1 MAYLVLISFIVLF
14 AYLGITFVKYGI
26 PNYISEGFYANKC
39 KWAFSVTMV
48 LVSGLLLPAMLESGN
63 EDFNFLAFLSVACI
77 FFLAAEPHFKS
88 SWEGKIHNT
97 SAIIAGVCS
106 QLWCFLHCW
115 QSSLI
120 IWLFLTLVFAFGYK
134 YVKQKEKPLKT
145 LKMGYWIEVAAF
157 FNVYL
162 AFLVAL

>member
-1 MAYLVLISFIVLF
+1 MVYLILISFLVLSL
-14 AYLGITFVKYGI
+14 YLGVTSLKYGI

-48 LVSGLLLPAMLESGN
+48 LVSGLLLPAMLDFGN
-63 EDFNFLAFLSVACI
+63 EDFGFLAFISVVCI
-77 FFLAAEPHFKS
+77 FILAAEPHFKS

-97 SAIIAGVCS
+97 ATIIAGVCS

-120 IWLFLTLVFAFGYK
+120 VWLFLTLVFAFGYK
-134 YVKQKEKPLKT
+134 YIKQKEKPLKT

-162 AFLVAL
+162 TFLVAL

>member
-1 MAYLVLISFIVLF
+1 MKILALLSFLTLF
-14 AYLGITFVKYGI
+14 LYLGFMFLRHGITPF
-26 PNYISEGFYANKC
+26 ISDGYYVSKNK
-39 KWAFSVTMV
+39 WLFSAAMILTA
-48 LVSGLLLPAMLESGN
+48 GLLLPPMLEFG
-63 EDFNFLAFLSVACI
+63 DVQFIAFFAVAALM
-77 FFLAAEPHFKS
+77 FVAAEPHFKS

-97 SAIIAGVCS
+97 AAIIARVCS

-120 IWLFLTLVFAFGYK
+120 VWLFLALVFAFGYK
-134 YVKQKEKPLKT
+134 YAKQKEKPLKT

-162 AFLVAL
+162 TFLVAL

>member
-1 MAYLVLISFIVLF
+1 MAYLVFISFIVLF
-14 AYLGITFVKYGI
+14 AYLGITFIKYGI

-48 LVSGLLLPAMLESGN
+48 LVSGLLFPAMLDFGN
-63 EDFNFLAFLSVACI
+63 EGFGFLAFISVACI
-77 FFLAAEPHFKS
+77 FILAAEPHFKS

-97 SAIIAGVCS
+97 AAIIAGVCS

-120 IWLFLTLVFAFGYK
+120 VWLFLALVFAFGYK
-134 YVKQKEKPLKT
+134 YAKQKEKPLKT
-145 LKMGYWIEVAAF
+145 LKMGYWIEVTAF

-162 AFLVAL
+162 TLWII

>member
-1 MAYLVLISFIVLF
+1 MAYLVFISFIVLF
-14 AYLGITFVKYGI
+14 AYLGITFIKYGI

-106 QLWCFLHCW
+106 QL
-115 QSSLI
+115 
-120 IWLFLTLVFAFGYK
+120 
-134 YVKQKEKPLKT
+134 
-145 LKMGYWIEVAAF
+145 F
-157 FNVYL
+157 FNPCLCLWVQICQTKRK
-162 AFLVAL
+162 AA

>member
-1 MAYLVLISFIVLF
+1 MPYLVFISFIVLF
-14 AYLGITFVKYGI
+14 AYLGITFIKCGV
-26 PNYISEGFYANKC
+26 PNYISEGFYVNKC

-48 LVSGLLLPAMLESGN
+48 LVSGQLLPAMLDLGK
-63 EDFNFLAFLSVACI
+63 EDFGFLAFISVVCI
-77 FFLAAEPHFKS
+77 FILAAEPHFKS

-97 SAIIAGVCS
+97 AAIIAGVCS

-120 IWLFLTLVFAFGYK
+120 VWLFLALVFAFGYK
-134 YVKQKEKPLKT
+134 YIKQKEKPLKT
-145 LKMGYWIEVAAF
+145 LKMGYWIEVTAF

-162 AFLVAL
+162 TFLVAF

>member
-1 MAYLVLISFIVLF
+1 MAYLVFISFIVLF
-14 AYLGITFVKYGI
+14 AYLGITFIKYGI

-77 FFLAAEPHFKS
+77 FILAAEPHFKS

-97 SAIIAGVCS
+97 AAIIAGVCS

-120 IWLFLTLVFAFGYK
+120 VWLFLALVFTFGYI

-157 FNVYL
+157 FNAYL
-162 AFLVAL
+162 TLWII

>member
-1 MAYLVLISFIVLF
+1 MAYLVFISFIVLF
-14 AYLGITFVKYGI
+14 TYLGITFIKYGI

-77 FFLAAEPHFKS
+77 FFLAGEPHFKS
-88 SWEGKIHNT
+88 SWEGKIHNYA
-97 SAIIAGVCS
+97 AITAGILS

-120 IWLFLTLVFAFGYK
+120 VWLFLALVFAFGYK
-134 YVKQKEKPLKT
+134 YAKQKEKPLKT

-162 AFLVAL
+162 TFLVAL

>member
-1 MAYLVLISFIVLF
+1 MAYLVLISFILLF
-14 AYLGITFVKYGI
+14 AYLGITFIKYGI

-48 LVSGLLLPAMLESGN
+48 LVSGLLLPAMLEFGN
-63 EDFNFLAFLSVACI
+63 ENFGILAFVSVICI
-77 FFLAAEPHFKS
+77 FLLSAEPHFKS
-88 SWEGKIHNT
+88 AWGSKVHNT
-97 SAIIAGVCS
+97 AAIIAALSS
-106 QLWCFLHCW
+106 QAWCFLHCW

-120 IWLFLTLVFAFGYK
+120 VWLFLALVFAFGYK

-145 LKMGYWIEVAAF
+145 LKMGYWIEVTAF

>member
-1 MAYLVLISFIVLF
+1 MPYLVFISFIVLF
-14 AYLGITFVKYGI
+14 AYLGITFIKYGI
-26 PNYISEGFYANKC
+26 PSYISEGFYTNKC

-48 LVSGLLLPAMLESGN
+48 LVSGLLLPAMFEYGN

-77 FFLAAEPHFKS
+77 FILAGEPHFKS

-120 IWLFLTLVFAFGYK
+120 VWLFLALVFAFGYK
-134 YVKQKEKPLKT
+134 YAKQKEKPLKT
-145 LKMGYWIEVAAF
+145 LKMGYWIEVTAF

-162 AFLVAL
+162 TFLVAF

>member
-1 MAYLVLISFIVLF
+1 MAYLIFISFIVLF

-120 IWLFLTLVFAFGYK
+120 LWLFAAIIFAFGYK
-134 YVKQKEKPLKT
+134 HIREKEKPLKT

-162 AFLVAL
+162 TFLVAF

>member
-1 MAYLVLISFIVLF
+1 MLYLVLTSILALF
-14 AYLGITFVKYGI
+14 LYLGTAYLKYGI
-26 PNYISEGFYANKC
+26 PNYISEGYYINKC

-48 LVSGLLLPAMLESGN
+48 LVSGLLLPAMLDFGN
-63 EDFNFLAFLSVACI
+63 EDFGFLAFISVACI
-77 FFLAAEPHFKS
+77 FILAAEPHFKS

-97 SAIIAGVCS
+97 AAIIAGVCS

-120 IWLFLTLVFAFGYK
+120 VWLFLALVFAFGYK
-134 YVKQKEKPLKT
+134 YVKQKGKPLKT

-162 AFLVAL
+162 TLWII